1 MVLFKMKSCVLT
13 FFSIICILIQRNM
26 NCMKFIQ
33 VHWGLFI
40 AYSLPAGGPRATV
53 TPQASSMSPI
63 DRGET
68 SMRDYHSRGEF
79 TMEHSRGEFTMEP
92 SRTSPKL
99 QRQETAGNSQR
110 GKDSKQ
116 IYHGSN
122 PFQECSNAKEAKKL
136 KSDRNDSFQHPR
148 PKQRRRVTVKDTN
161 RAVAD
166 RAAD

>member
-1 MVLFKMKSCVLT
+1 
-13 FFSIICILIQRNM
+13 
-26 NCMKFIQ
+26 
-33 VHWGLFI
+33 
-40 AYSLPAGGPRATV
+40 
-53 TPQASSMSPI
+53 
-63 DRGET
+63 
-68 SMRDYHSRGEF
+68 
-79 TMEHSRGEFTMEP
+79 MEP